1 MGRCRQD
8 YPIWSLYFLTP
19 ETDPRNNYHIG
30 YARNFDL
37 YAEALSKT
45 LYKGLRDTLQQDV
58 ETIGLHKIQ

>member
-37 YAEALSKT
+37 YAEALRKT
-45 LYKGLRDTLQQDV
+45 LCKGLRDTLQRDV
-58 ETIGLHKIQ
+58 ETIGLHQIQ

>member
-19 ETDPRNNYHIG
+19 GTDHRNNYHYG
-30 YARNFDL
+30 YVRNFDL
-37 YAEALSKT
+37 YAEALTKT

-58 ETIGLHKIQ
+58 ETIGLHQIQ